1 MSIFESCL
9 KSVSKLF
16 GTYFLRVVDPMC
28 IELYVTKNTIDT
40 RPCPPPLRSRR
51 AAAGSRRAAA
61 ATSSTVP
68 SGVLI
73 CACARQTNSIV
84 GGGEA
89 REFGHWSFSHVFSR
103 LRVHADS
110 TRDRHLRCMLFYV
123 HVSRR
128 PGTPS
133 AAVPG
138 TERHRPPRRVSM
150 TTGTARC
157 RRHLSNACIPYA
169 FLVPASHPPI
179 SHSRVAVATCSSQLA
194 LNIRPG
200 PPDRRRRRRLRAS
213 PCRHAAILSQ
223 PSPTAITR
231 TGAPRA
237 SA

>member
-1 MSIFESCL
+1 MPATAPLSARGGWLSARGGGDELDSAFRR
-9 KSVSKLF
+9 
-16 GTYFLRVVDPMC
+16 TDMC
-28 IELYVTKNTIDT
+28 VCE
-40 RPCPPPLRSRR
+40 
-51 AAAGSRRAAA
+51 
-61 ATSSTVP
+61 
-68 SGVLI
+68 
-73 CACARQTNSIV
+73 TNKFYC